1 MCKKRL
7 KDQYQVKYIV
17 VHLAIVIKI
26 MVCSLSTPILQASVN
41 MPRNHR
47 NSNYNCESKR
57 FLKQKIK
64 GMQKLQ
70 CMCSN
75 LQKNASKILVLY
87 YFWQLQNSHIP
98 LLPCITRNKEL
109 QRIIAQNGLHQS
121 CSHSSNIPFFTNV
134 TTKKEKGE

>member
-47 NSNYNCESKR
+47 NSNYNCKSKR

-75 LQKNASKILVLY
+75 LQKNASKF
-87 YFWQLQNSHIP
+87 FWCYTISGN
-98 LLPCITRNKEL
+98 CRT
-109 QRIIAQNGLHQS
+109 
-121 CSHSSNIPFFTNV
+121 V
-134 TTKKEKGE
+134 TFLCCRASYEIKNCKGS